1 MSEIWKHTIAGVLAV
16 SAAVAMLPLE
26 ARAQAAS
33 AATTTNADSGK
44 AAAAA
49 TPTAATKAAES
60 KPAPA
65 PPPSNTG
72 YYVDPGSYGSN
83 RETVPPRYTRKL
95 SQVGIEAVKDIDWI
109 DIGLDHRVRYEMR
122 DDDLRRKNNRTD
134 NLFLLR
140 TRAYLGVREVLDPL
154 RLAIEVEDAR
164 SENGRYPRDDRD
176 VNEAEPIQMVAELYF
191 KNALGR
197 DDKFASRPISLKGGR
212 MWFEKLDR
220 RLIANNE
227 WRNTTNT
234 FQGIHLD
241 IGREANDWE
250 VEFIAAQPLERK
262 LKNFDRTNDGQWFY
276 ALIGH
281 IRRWSEIVTIE
292 PYYLALVQDKDGK
305 RPERHIHAPAVRF
318 YGGIGD
324 TPAHYDVDLM
334 YQAGEDN
341 NRNHSAFGATTELGW
356 RFDHAWKPRA
366 SVFYGYA
373 SGDEKPTDDSNQRFE
388 RFYGF
393 ARPWS
398 ASDYVQWENLHAAKT
413 RLEVT
418 PLPSLRAD
426 AGYSA
431 YWLASDQDRWNAV
444 KLQDPTGRSGDFM
457 GHEFDIR
464 ARWTVNTQLEGTLG
478 YAHFEPGDFPSNLG
492 RSDASDFVY
501 VEIRLNA
508 FPKL

>member
-1 MSEIWKHTIAGVLAV
+1 MRKIRKHTIAAGLAL
-16 SAAVAMLPLE
+16 SVALAIPPVDVH
-26 ARAQAAS
+26 AQAAS
-33 AATTTNADSGK
+33 VSNADSGK
-44 AAAAA
+44 AA
-49 TPTAATKAAES
+49 TVEGGSITAEGPEAKR
-60 KPAPA
+60 APA
-65 PPPSNTG
+65 KALSNTG
-72 YYVDPGSYGSN
+72 YYVEPGAYGTR
-83 RETVPPRYTRKL
+83 RETVPPGYTRKL
-95 SQVGIEAVKDIDWI
+95 SQTGIEAVGDIDWI
-109 DIGLDHRVRYEMR
+109 DVGLDHRMRYELR
-122 DDDLRRKNNRTD
+122 DDDLRRGNNRTD
-134 NLFLLR
+134 NIFLLR

-176 VNEAEPIQMVAELYF
+176 VNEGEPIQMVAELYF

-197 DDKFASRPISLKGGR
+197 DDRFQSRPISLKGGR

-220 RLIANNE
+220 RLIGNNG

-262 LKNFDRTNDGQWFY
+262 LYEFDRTNDGQWFY

-281 IRRWSEIVTIE
+281 IRRWSEVVTVE
-292 PYYLALVQDKDGK
+292 PYYLAIVQDKDGK
-305 RPERHIHAPAVRF
+305 RTERSIHAPGVRA
-318 YGGIGD
+318 YGPVAD
-324 TPAHYDVDLM
+324 TPAHYDVSLM
-334 YQAGEDN
+334 YQTGEDN
-341 NRNHSAFGATTELGW
+341 GRDHSALGATGELGW
-356 RFDHAWKPRA
+356 RFSHAWKPRA

-373 SGDEKPTDDSNQRFE
+373 SGDENPVDDSDQRFE

-398 ASDYVQWENLHAAKT
+398 ASDYIQFENVHAPKT
-413 RLEVT
+413 RFEIT
-418 PLPSLRAD
+418 PLASLRAD

-444 KLQDPTGRSGDFM
+444 RLQDPTGQSGDFM
-457 GHEFDIR
+457 GHEFDLR
-464 ARWTVNTQLEGTLG
+464 VRWAVNTQLEATVG
-478 YAHFEPGDFPSNLG
+478 YAHFEPGNFTQNMG

-501 VEIRLNA
+501 LEISLNA
-508 FPKL
+508 FPKI